1 MTDHCLIFSAPVNPQ
16 STNQLLAHLV
26 DLQVSGAT
34 SLTIGVSSPGGAIV
48 NGIAAYNA
56 VSAAKFRVSTHN
68 IGNID
73 SIAIVL
79 FLEGAK
85 RLTNSTSTFMFHG
98 VGFDGNAN
106 ERLEERNLLEKLEVI
121 RSDHKRISSIIAQKT
136 SLSIHEAE
144 TLFKQQS
151 TRDAIWSVKNR
162 FADKIDEFK
171 MPAHRNIR
179 HIL

>member
-1 MTDHCLIFSAPVNPQ
+1 MTDHCLIFSAPVSPQ
-16 STNQLLAHLV
+16 STSQLLAHLV

-34 SLTIGVSSPGGAIV
+34 SLTIAISSPGGAIV

-56 VSAAKFRVSTHN
+56 VSAANFQVSTHN
-68 IGNID
+68 IGNLD
-73 SIAIVL
+73 SVAIVL
-79 FLEGAK
+79 FLAGAK

-98 VGFDGNAN
+98 VGFDGSAN
-106 ERLEERNLLEKLEVI
+106 ERLEERNLLEKLDVI

-151 TRDAIWSVKNR
+151 TRDATWSVKNR

-179 HIL
+179 HIP

>member
-1 MTDHCLIFSAPVNPQ
+1 
-16 STNQLLAHLV
+16 
-26 DLQVSGAT
+26 
-34 SLTIGVSSPGGAIV
+34 
-48 NGIAAYNA
+48 
-56 VSAAKFRVSTHN
+56 
-68 IGNID
+68 
-73 SIAIVL
+73 
-79 FLEGAK
+79 
-85 RLTNSTSTFMFHG
+85 MFHG

-106 ERLEERNLLEKLEVI
+106 ERLEERNLLEKLDVI

-151 TRDAIWSVKNR
+151 TRDATWSVKNQ

>member
-1 MTDHCLIFSAPVNPQ
+1 MTDHCLIFSASVNPQ
-16 STNQLLAHLV
+16 CTNRLLAHLV
-26 DLQVSGAT
+26 DLQVSGAS
-34 SLTIGVSSPGGAIV
+34 SLTIAISSPGGAIV

-56 VSAAKFRVSTHN
+56 LSSAQFQVSTHN

-79 FLEGAK
+79 FLAGAK

-98 VGFDGNAN
+98 VGFDGNPN
-106 ERLEERNLLEKLEVI
+106 ERLEERNLLEKLDVI
-121 RSDHKRISSIIAQKT
+121 RSDHKPISSIIAQKT
-136 SLSIHEAE
+136 SLSVHEAE

-151 TRDAIWSVKNR
+151 TQDAAWSVTNR

-171 MPAHRNIR
+171 MPTHRNIR

>member
-1 MTDHCLIFSAPVNPQ
+1 MTDHCLIFSAPVSPQ

-34 SLTIGVSSPGGAIV
+34 SLTIAVSSPGGAIV

-56 VSAAKFRVSTHN
+56 LSSAQFQVSTHN

-73 SIAIVL
+73 SIVIVL
-79 FLEGAK
+79 FLGAK

-106 ERLEERNLLEKLEVI
+106 ERLEERNLLEKLDVI
-121 RSDHKRISSIIAQKT
+121 RPDHKRISSIIAQKT

-151 TRDAIWSVKNR
+151 TRDATWSVKNR
-162 FADKIDEFK
+162 FADEIDEFK

-179 HIL
+179 HIP

>member
-1 MTDHCLIFSAPVNPQ
+1 MTDHCVIFSAPVDPQ
-16 STNQLLAHLV
+16 SINQLLAHV
-26 DLQVSGAT
+26 VNLQVSGAT
-34 SLTIGVSSPGGAIV
+34 SLTIAISSPGEAIV

-56 VSAAKFRVSTHN
+56 LSSAQFLVSTDN

-79 FLEGAK
+79 FLAGAR

-106 ERLEERNLLEKLEVI
+106 ERLEERNLLEKSDVI
-121 RSDHKRISSIIAQKT
+121 RSDHKRIASIIAQKT
-136 SLSIHEAE
+136 SLSIREAE
-144 TLFKQQS
+144 TLFRKRS
-151 TRDAIWSVKNR
+151 TQDAAWSVTNR
-162 FADKIDEFK
+162 FADKTDEFK